1 MRIMFMGTPD
11 FARVNLQKLVETGYE
26 VCAVVSQPD
35 RPRGRKMEMTM
46 PEVKEYAV
54 SKNIPVYQ
62 PESLKDGA
70 FLPVLEEYAPD
81 VIVVVA
87 YGKLLPEYILN
98 FPKYGCINVHGSL
111 LPKYRGSAPVQWS
124 VINGDKTTGVT
135 TMYMDKGMDTGDI
148 LLQTEFEIKH
158 HETGGALMERM
169 ADIGADLLVETLNAV
184 QNGTVKQTPQN
195 ESEATKAPMLRKEMG
210 KINWNCSAKKIEN
223 LVYGMLPWPTAY
235 FETEKG
241 PVKVFE
247 LEVSEKNSGLL
258 PGRVVSAEK
267 SLIVQTADGQVE
279 IKELQLQGKKRMKA
293 EDFLRGNKFE
303 KGQTL

>member
-11 FARVNLQKLVETGYE
+11 FARVNLEKLICCGYE

-46 PEVKEYAV
+46 PEVKEYAL
-54 SKNIPVYQ
+54 SQNLPVYQ
-62 PESLKDGA
+62 PETLKDGA
-70 FLPVLEEYAPD
+70 FLPVLEKYTPD
-81 VIVVVA
+81 LIVVVA
-87 YGKLLPEYILN
+87 YGKLLPGYILD

-135 TMYMDKGMDTGDI
+135 TMFMNAGMDTGDI
-148 LLQTEFEIKH
+148 LLQKEFEILH
-158 HETGGALMERM
+158 HETGGMLMERM
-169 ADIGADLLVETLNAV
+169 ADIGAELLIETVEAIEK
-184 QNGTVKQTPQN
+184 GTVKSVVQN
-195 ESEATKAPMLRKEMG
+195 EAEATKAPMLSKEMG
-210 KINWNCSAKKIEN
+210 KIDWNVPAEKIES
-223 LVYGMLPWPTAY
+223 LVYGMQPWPTAY

-247 LEVSEKNSGLL
+247 LDVVNAETIGV
-258 PGRVVSAEK
+258 PGQIISAGK
-267 SLIVQTADGQVE
+267 TLVVQTAKGQVE
-279 IKELQLQGKKRMKA
+279 IKELQLQGKKRMNS

-303 KGQTL
+303 KGQSL